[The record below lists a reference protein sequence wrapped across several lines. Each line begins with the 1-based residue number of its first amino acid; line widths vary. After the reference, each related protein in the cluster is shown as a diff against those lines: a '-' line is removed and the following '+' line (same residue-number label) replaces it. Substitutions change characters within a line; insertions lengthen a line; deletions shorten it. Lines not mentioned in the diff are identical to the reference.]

1 MKTERGKT
9 IFDSWGGGVYFNFL
23 LNPHR
28 INDVLFV
35 FLTESSILT
44 YCPSRLSLNVQNYI
58 NLKNE
63 SVDACK

>member
-35 FLTESSILT
+35 CFFNRKFYFDLLPQQIVT
-44 YCPSRLSLNVQNYI
+44 
-58 NLKNE
+58 
-63 SVDACK
+63 